1 MKFVPTKVSD
11 APGEGFEGKFSAI
24 GRDAAD
30 RVGTF
35 TTVDAVGV
43 NRSGRRGDDVMEI
56 GIALKLVLL
65 GSGVVVVLFGAVDGR
80 VGIFDDRDFL

>member
-1 MKFVPTKVSD
+1 MPTKVSD

-43 NRSGRRGDDVMEI
+43 NRSGGGGDDVM
-56 GIALKLVLL
+56 
-65 GSGVVVVLFGAVDGR
+65 
-80 VGIFDDRDFL
+80 